1 MLEHRSAVITGSSLK
16 LGIGYAIADAL
27 AAQGCNVMLSG
38 RRAAEAAQPAIDDIS
53 CHSVQIAYRQT
64 DLSKPGDIRGLID
77 AATETFG
84 AVDIMVNNA
93 GTNHPN
99 RIEDLPAADW
109 DDIIAVNLS
118 AAYHAIHH
126 VLPQMKERN
135 WGRIINI
142 ASTLGLVGYPTVS
155 AYTASKH
162 GLVGLTKAVALET
175 AETGITCN
183 AICPGYTKTELLMR
197 VIAETADMEGVSVD
211 EMTNTMVAADQPA
224 KVMVPH
230 EHFGPLAVLLCS
242 EAGAQIRGT
251 AMPIDGGWTAK

>member
-1 MLEHRSAVITGSSLK
+1 MLENRSAIVTGSSLR
-16 LGIGYAIADAL
+16 LGIGYAIAEAL

-38 RRAAEAAQPAIDDIS
+38 RRSAAAAEPAI
-53 CHSVQIAYRQT
+53 QG
-64 DLSKPGDIRGLID
+64 LSRYGVKVEYQRTHLGKPGDIKSLID
-77 AATETFG
+77 CAMEAFG
-84 AVDIMVNNA
+84 AVDILVNNA

-99 RIEDLPAADW
+99 LIEDLSPADW

-118 AAYHAIHH
+118 AAYHAIRH
-126 VLPQMKERN
+126 VLPRMKERD

-175 AETGITCN
+175 AETSITCN

-197 VIAETADMEGVSVD
+197 VIAETADIEGVSAD
-211 EMTNTMVAADQPA
+211 EMTNTMIAADQPS
-224 KVMVPH
+224 KVMVPV
-230 EHFGPLAVLLCS
+230 EHFGPLAVFLCS
-242 EAGAQIRGT
+242 EAGAQLRG
-251 AMPIDGGWTAK
+251 AALPMDGGWTAK